1 MSLWKGIA
9 AELEETNIQVGAVN
23 CEKNNKICSSWYDI
37 PSYPTIMILNEKW
50 GTQQLYSKNLEK
62 SLNAIVKWSKAVA
75 AEWNYLFT
83 SSRLL
88 TLEAAN
94 FTSSIL
100 NTNKLVVISFVDG
113 FDCSSCKTAKT
124 NMLRLSASLG
134 DMATIGVVNCA
145 KDEEARELC
154 YTNQS
159 LPRPP
164 HSAMT
169 KIWPRYETGNSSE
182 QDALNRTEPLV
193 GGELLYNSNE
203 IESHIA
209 LQIVE
214 RTVRMTLME
223 QEKNEKGLSA
233 SKGDGFQKEKEDP
246 EDDPPP
252 PPPPPP
258 PMWNGPERPP
268 PIAWDSGGGG
278 RRQQIA
284 ERI

>member
-1 MSLWKGIA
+1 M
-9 AELEETNIQVGAVN
+9 
-23 CEKNNKICSSWYDI
+23 
-37 PSYPTIMILNEKW
+37 LNEKW
-50 GTQQLYSKNLEK
+50 GTQQLYSKNKEK
-62 SLNAIVKWSKAVA
+62 SLSSIVEWSKAVA
-75 AEWNYLFT
+75 AEWSYLFV
-83 SSRLL
+83 SSHLL
-88 TLEAAN
+88 TFEASN
-94 FTSSIL
+94 FTESLL
-100 NTNKLVVISFVDG
+100 NTNDLIVVSFVDG

-134 DMATIGVVNCA
+134 KMATVAVVNCA
-145 KDEEARELC
+145 KDEESRELC

-169 KIWPRYETGNSSE
+169 KIWPRYFRNEKNIDGSTTTNTT
-182 QDALNRTEPLV
+182 ANRTVPIV

-214 RTVRMTLME
+214 RTVRMLMTE
-223 QEKNEKGLSA
+223 QEKNEKGLST
-233 SKGDGFQKEKEDP
+233 SNGDGFQKEKEDQ

-268 PIAWDSGGGG
+268 PLAWDSGGGR